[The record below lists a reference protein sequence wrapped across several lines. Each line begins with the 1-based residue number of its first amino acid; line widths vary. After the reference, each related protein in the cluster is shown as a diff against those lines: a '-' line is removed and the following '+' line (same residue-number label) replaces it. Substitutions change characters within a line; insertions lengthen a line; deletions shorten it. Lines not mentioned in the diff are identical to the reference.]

1 MGSIFVIVIIILY
14 SCVWFVPL
22 SLSSKRRKKGE
33 PVYWLLLLFALILE
47 IGVIYFF
54 FLLQEKEIVS
64 EGVSKANVFIAP
76 IVASV
81 IAGMFYY
88 LRAKK
93 LDEKNT

>member
-1 MGSIFVIVIIILY
+1 MVSIFIIIILY
-14 SCVWFVPL
+14 SFIWFIPI
-22 SLSSKRRKKGE
+22 SISSKRRKNGK
-33 PVYWLLLLFALILE
+33 PVYWLLLLFTLILE

-64 EGVSKANVFIAP
+64 EAISKANVFVSP

-88 LRAKK
+88 LTTKK
-93 LDEKNT
+93 LDDKNT